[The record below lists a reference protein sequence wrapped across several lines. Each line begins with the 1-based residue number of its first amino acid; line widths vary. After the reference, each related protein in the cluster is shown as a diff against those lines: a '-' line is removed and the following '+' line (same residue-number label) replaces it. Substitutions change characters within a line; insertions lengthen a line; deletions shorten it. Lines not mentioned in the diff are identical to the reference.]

1 MTEIVL
7 PYNRDLVAQETGFW
21 CGPASAQMCL
31 SNRGIHVDEAQLA
44 RECGTHEGGTDHLG
58 LIAPVMNNYVHDA
71 DYVVVQLPNDP
82 PSDHDIEEFWNNLR
96 LSVDNGFGLVVNFVA
111 PANNKPFPI
120 KGSGPCPNFYNFG
133 TTYHYVSAHGYSD
146 EDGQRAVWIADPGGA
161 PFGYWLTLAQT
172 VMIAAGKGYIFA
184 KPHHPAAAPPA
195 PAAPPPPMH
204 SPTSADLAEALS
216 RAMGGSLP
224 IDRYRQLVPAV
235 LAGLRAAHCDNPRR
249 IAQWF
254 AQIGHESAGLR
265 YMEEIADG
273 SAYEGRADLGNT
285 QQGDGMR
292 YKGHGPIQI
301 TGREN
306 HRQVSEWAHRNGLVP
321 SPTHFVDHPSELGAD
336 NYGMLGAAWYW
347 TVARGDQINNAAD
360 AEDIHQV
367 TRLINGG
374 LHGIDDRIQRYHNAL
389 PVAEAFMPGADY
401 APPPP
406 PPPAARYWPMTDER
420 VVTSPFGPR
429 DGGHHSG
436 VDFGVNGGSGGKA
449 VYAIQSGTVIQAG
462 AAAGYG
468 GGAAGVG
475 WLVIDSDDADGG
487 GVYEYG
493 HIVAAPGVV
502 LGSRVNAGDMI
513 AAINPD
519 QGTNGGVAPHLH
531 LAYMPREY
539 NPNRKQDPIPV
550 LEGCLEP
557 GTPPPPPPPPPAPE
571 PEHQPLPPSLSPF
584 TPLTGRPHHHSVE
597 QNDHD
602 LLLDMRAEALLT
614 QALLFAV
621 AEKVGVDARAIYEQV
636 RGSF

>member
-1 MTEIVL
+1 
-7 PYNRDLVAQETGFW
+7 
-21 CGPASAQMCL
+21 MCL
-31 SNRGIHVDEAQLA
+31 SNRGVHVDEAQLA

-82 PSDHDIEEFWNNLR
+82 PNDHEIEEFWNHLR
-96 LSVDNGFGLVVNFVA
+96 LSVDNGFGLVINFVA
-111 PANNKPFPI
+111 PLNNKPFPI

-146 EDGQRAVWIADPGGA
+146 EDGQRAVWIADSGGA

-172 VMIAAGKGYIFA
+172 VLIAAGKGYIYA
-184 KPHHPAAAPPA
+184 RPHHPVAPVHVA
-195 PAAPPPPMH
+195 PVH
-204 SPTSADLAEALS
+204 QDDALLLS
-216 RAMGGSLP
+216 KAMGGSLP
-224 IDRYRQLVPAV
+224 IERYRELVPGVRDA
-235 LAGLRAAHCDNPRR
+235 LAAAHCNNPRR

-285 QQGDGMR
+285 QPGDGMR

-306 HRQVSEWAHRNGLVP
+306 HRQVSEWAFQQGLVN
-321 SPTHFVDHPSELGAD
+321 SPTYFIDHPNELGSD
-336 NYGMLGAAWYW
+336 KYGFLGAAWYW
-347 TVARGDQINNAAD
+347 TVARGDAINEASD
-360 AEDIHQV
+360 REDIHQV

-389 PVAEAFMPGADY
+389 SVADAFMPGHHAPV
-401 APPPP
+401 PPPP
-406 PPPAARYWPMTDER
+406 TVHTFDRFYPMGAER

-436 VDFGVNGGSGGKA
+436 VDFGVNGGSGGKP
-449 VYAIQSGTVIQAG
+449 VYAVQGGTVIQAG

-468 GGAAGVG
+468 GGEPGAG
-475 WLVIDSDDADGG
+475 WLVIDSEDHQGG

-493 HIVAAPGVV
+493 HIIAAPGVV
-502 LGSRVNAGDMI
+502 LGSKVNAGDLI
-513 AAINPD
+513 AAINPN
-519 QGTNGGVAPHLH
+519 QATNGGCAPHLH

-539 NPNRKQDPIPV
+539 NPNRKQDPIPS

-557 GTPPPPPPPPPAPE
+557 GQPAPAPAPE
-571 PEHQPLPPSLSPF
+571 PAPALASQAPPPPTF
-584 TPLTGRPHHHSVE
+584 GPTPLTGRPFHHSQPE
-597 QNDHD
+597 DIDSQ
-602 LLLDMRAEALLT
+602 LLNIRAEGLLT
-614 QALLFAV
+614 QALVFAL
-621 AEKVGVDARAIYEQV
+621 AEKAGIDARELYERV
-636 RGSF
+636 RGGF